1 MQFDTE
7 EFTERINEIPRRMMS
22 MQTQE
27 SNWVFVVS
35 LGTFLGAVLPVIMSM
50 KNGDY
55 EEMSVNN
62 NLL

>member
-7 EFTERINEIPRRMMS
+7 EFTERINEIPRRMMT

-35 LGTFLGAVLPVIMSM
+35 LGTSKPEDCPEALINQGFRA
-50 KNGDY
+50 
-55 EEMSVNN
+55 
-62 NLL
+62 